1 MCIPLDLKFKGSR
14 TYLHGTDMVDKIL
27 ALCPEL
33 ENFSVRIQK
42 IATRQLRAVV
52 MDEPNPSRAEMTA
65 IIRGHIREREIIIG
79 IEEICDEVPSGNY
92 AYNDAK
98 VVEKAEIDTLSKT
111 ARMLRRSEFST
122 IEQCVA
128 LQKTLLVSYFAD
140 PSIHW
145 YFTRLKVLRLPEK
158 FDLLSLRLTQGLGK
172 NLVRSSIAIDGI
184 ELGDIYFSGVLK

>member
-1 MCIPLDLKFKGSR
+1 
-14 TYLHGTDMVDKIL
+14 
-27 ALCPEL
+27 
-33 ENFSVRIQK
+33 
-42 IATRQLRAVV
+42 

-79 IEEICDEVPSGNY
+79 IEEICDEVPSGSY

-98 VVEKAEIDTLSKT
+98 VVEKAEINILSKT
-111 ARMLRRSEFST
+111 ARMLCRSEFST

-172 NLVRSSIAIDGI
+172 NLVRSSIAIDGT